1 MSFLQRQ
8 IERRISMSRVG
19 KLPITLPQGVTVVLD
34 EQVLTVKGPK
44 GALSRVL
51 PPKVELEI
59 DQQTVYVKRPD
70 DSRTS
75 RALHGLARAL
85 VNNMEVGVSQ
95 GFVRNLEITGVGYR
109 AAAQNNVL
117 SLSLGYSHPVE
128 FPLPEGLTATVERQ
142 NTIRLE
148 GIDNEL
154 LGQTAA
160 RLRALRAC
168 EPYKGKGIRY
178 SDERVY
184 RKVGKAGGKK

>member
-1 MSFLQRQ
+1 
-8 IERRISMSRVG
+8 MSRVG
-19 KLPITLPQGVTVVLD
+19 KLPITLPEGVTVALQG
-34 EQVLTVKGPK
+34 QVLTVKGPK

-51 PPKVELEI
+51 PPTIELQMDEQI
-59 DQQTVYVKRPD
+59 VHVKRQD
-70 DSRTS
+70 HSRTS

-85 VNNMEVGVSQ
+85 VNNMVVGVSQ

-109 AAAQNNVL
+109 ASAQNNVL

-128 FPLPEGLTATVERQ
+128 FPLPQGLTATVEKQ